1 MKTIRKITL
10 ILFLASAP
18 PSAQAIC
25 VVTGSGN
32 VAICPT
38 ASGETEICPVTAGGV
53 VLCPSQPARRHKN
66 YNGTG
71 CNPYT
76 GEDSETGEP
85 CR

>member
-1 MKTIRKITL
+1 MKTIGKITL
-10 ILFLASAP
+10 ILFLVSSPASAE
-18 PSAQAIC
+18 IC
-25 VVTGSGN
+25 TVTGSGN

-38 ASGETEICPVTAGGV
+38 ESGETIICPVTAGGV
-53 VLCPSQPARRHKN
+53 VLCPSQPARRHNN
-66 YNGTG
+66 YSGTG